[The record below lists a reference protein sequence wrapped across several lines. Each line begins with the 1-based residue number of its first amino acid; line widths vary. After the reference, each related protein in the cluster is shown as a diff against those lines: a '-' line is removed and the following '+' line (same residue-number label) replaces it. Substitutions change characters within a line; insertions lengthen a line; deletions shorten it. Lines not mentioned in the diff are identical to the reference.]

1 MRATRFRG
9 GCVRFDMK
17 TKSLLLVIAAL
28 LLLTACGTVKIG
40 RINADPGHWANRT
53 VRVEGTVTNAM
64 GVLGTGGYQV
74 RDDTGS
80 IYVISGTGVPAKGAR
95 VKVTGRVMSGA
106 NVFGRSFGTAI
117 REQSHK
123 ARY

>member
-1 MRATRFRG
+1 
-9 GCVRFDMK
+9 MK